1 MEFRGI
7 KSFLLLLIF
16 LLFSSKNNTQTETL
30 TTLTPPSPKKI
41 PMTFQ
46 AHGVERVDHYYWMRD
61 DSRKDKKVLNYLKSE
76 NAYLEAWFE
85 LGTDNRDKIFD
96 EITSRIPKK
105 EDSVPIAMGSYEYYR
120 RYEPEKEHAIY
131 IRKKFKSKREEIILD
146 VNKLV
151 KNSDFYQLA
160 NWSISPQENLMAF
173 AEDTTGRREYKIRIK
188 NLTSSGFLEDTIIG
202 TSGDLAW
209 SLDGKNLFYVLRD
222 PETLLPFK
230 VYRHELGEKQSKDV
244 LVYEEKDSTFHVS
257 VGNSRSMKFIEIN
270 ISSTTSSETLFID
283 SSNPKEIPKVIFSRE
298 QDHLYSVEDDLD
310 RLLVLTN
317 WKAKN
322 FRLMETNLEESLDK
336 SKWKEIIPH
345 RGEVLLQSFLAYPKN
360 MVLLEREQGLRH
372 LRVMDRAGK
381 LKRKIK
387 FNDPAYTAYFAANP
401 EYESNKLYF
410 GYSSM
415 KTPDSVYSYGLES
428 GRRKLLK
435 QAEVLG
441 TFSPSVYKVERIDI
455 KARDGTLVPVSLV
468 YKRDKFRKG
477 KNPLFIYGYGSYGNS
492 IDASFN
498 STRISLLDRG
508 FVFAIAHV
516 RGGQELGRQWYEDG
530 KMLKKLNTFYD
541 FIDVTKGLRDLG
553 YADSERIYAGG
564 GSAGG
569 LLIGAVINMEP
580 DLYQGVIS
588 NVPFVDVVTTM
599 SDPSI
604 PLTTG
609 EYDEW
614 GNPENEEEFL
624 YILNYSPYDN
634 IGHYKYP
641 SILVTAGLF
650 DSQVQYYE
658 PAKYVAKLRE
668 YNQSSRPILMKV
680 NLSAGHSGVSGRFA
694 GLEEVAM
701 EYAFLLRIDKN
712 NREEAN

>member
-1 MEFRGI
+1 MKDKSI
-7 KSFLLLLIF
+7 KLLFFLLASSFF
-16 LLFSSKNNTQTETL
+16 LGFNEVYIEDLKELN
-30 TTLTPPSPKKI
+30 PPNPKKV
-41 PMTFQ
+41 PVKFE
-46 AHGVERVDHYYWMRD
+46 AHGTERIDNYYWMRD
-61 DSRKDKKVLNYLKSE
+61 DSRKKSEVINHLKSE
-76 NAYLEAWFE
+76 NTYLENWFKAGLDKRDE
-85 LGTDNRDKIFD
+85 LFE
-96 EITSRIPKK
+96 EITARIPKK
-105 EDSVPIAMGSYEYYR
+105 EDSVPIPMGSFEYYR

-131 IRKKFKSKREEIILD
+131 MRKKLKSKKEEIILD
-146 VNKLV
+146 VNKLAQ
-151 KNSDFYQLA
+151 NSEFFQLA
-160 NWSISPQENLMAF
+160 NWSISPLENLMAF
-173 AEDTTGRREYKIRIK
+173 SEDTSGRRQYKVRIK
-188 NLTSSGFLEDTIIG
+188 DLISNKFLEDVISG

-209 SLDGKNLFYVLRD
+209 SSDGKYLFYVLRD
-222 PETLLPFK
+222 SETLLPFK
-230 VYRHELGEKQSKDV
+230 VYRHKLGEQQSEDV
-244 LVYEEKDSTFHVS
+244 LVYEEKDLTFNVS
-257 VGNSRSMKFIEIN
+257 VGNSRSMRFIEIN
-270 ISSTTSSETLFID
+270 ISSTTSSETLFIE
-283 SSNPKEIPKVIFSRE
+283 SSKPEERPKVIFSRE
-298 QDHLYSVEDDLD
+298 KDHLYSVEDDLD

-322 FRLMETNLEESLDK
+322 FRLMQTNLEESLDK

-345 RGEVLLQSFLAYPKN
+345 RDEVLLQSFLAYPKN
-360 MVLLEREQGLRH
+360 IVLLEREKGLRH
-372 LRVMDRAGK
+372 LRVMDRAGR
-381 LKRKIK
+381 LKNKVK
-387 FNDPAYTAYFAANP
+387 FNDPAYSAYFAANP

-415 KTPDSVYSYGLES
+415 RTPDSVYSYGLES

-455 KARDGTLVPVSLV
+455 KARDGTMVPASLV

-477 KNPLFIYGYGSYGNS
+477 KNPLFVYGYGSYGYS
-492 IDASFN
+492 VDAGFS

-508 FVFAIAHV
+508 FVFAIIHV
-516 RGGQELGRQWYEDG
+516 RGGQELGREWYENG

-541 FIDVTKGLRDLG
+541 FIDVTKGLKDLG
-553 YADSERIYAGG
+553 YANPDRIYAGG

-580 DLYQGVIS
+580 NLYHGVIS
-588 NVPFVDVVTTM
+588 NVPFVDVLTTM

-614 GNPENEEEFL
+614 GNPENEEEFK

-658 PAKYVAKLRE
+658 QAKYVAKLRE
-668 YNQSSRPILMKV
+668 YNQSTRPILMKV

-694 GLEEVAM
+694 SLEEVAM
-701 EYAFLLRIDKN
+701 EYAFLLRIDKKTRKEVN
-712 NREEAN
+712 

>member
-1 MEFRGI
+1 M
-7 KSFLLLLIF
+7 
-16 LLFSSKNNTQTETL
+16 
-30 TTLTPPSPKKI
+30 
-41 PMTFQ
+41 
-46 AHGVERVDHYYWMRD
+46 
-61 DSRKDKKVLNYLKSE
+61 
-76 NAYLEAWFE
+76 
-85 LGTDNRDKIFD
+85 
-96 EITSRIPKK
+96 
-105 EDSVPIAMGSYEYYR
+105 
-120 RYEPEKEHAIY
+120 
-131 IRKKFKSKREEIILD
+131 
-146 VNKLV
+146 
-151 KNSDFYQLA
+151 
-160 NWSISPQENLMAF
+160 
-173 AEDTTGRREYKIRIK
+173 
-188 NLTSSGFLEDTIIG
+188 
-202 TSGDLAW
+202 
-209 SLDGKNLFYVLRD
+209 
-222 PETLLPFK
+222 
-230 VYRHELGEKQSKDV
+230 
-244 LVYEEKDSTFHVS
+244 
-257 VGNSRSMKFIEIN
+257 
-270 ISSTTSSETLFID
+270 
-283 SSNPKEIPKVIFSRE
+283 
-298 QDHLYSVEDDLD
+298 
-310 RLLVLTN
+310 
-317 WKAKN
+317 
-322 FRLMETNLEESLDK
+322 
-336 SKWKEIIPH
+336 
-345 RGEVLLQSFLAYPKN
+345 
-360 MVLLEREQGLRH
+360 
-372 LRVMDRAGK
+372 
-381 LKRKIK
+381 
-387 FNDPAYTAYFAANP
+387 
-401 EYESNKLYF
+401 
-410 GYSSM
+410 
-415 KTPDSVYSYGLES
+415 
-428 GRRKLLK
+428 
-435 QAEVLG
+435 
-441 TFSPSVYKVERIDI
+441 
-455 KARDGTLVPVSLV
+455 V

-477 KNPLFIYGYGSYGNS
+477 KNPLFVYGYGSYGNS
-492 IDASFN
+492 IDASFS

-668 YNQSSRPILMKV
+668 YNQSTRPILMKV

-701 EYAFLLRIDKN
+701 EYAFLLRIDKK